1 MRHPLKSF
9 LSIFAMFACAGN
21 ILAENNSI
29 SPIPLSDVRIT
40 MGQFRHAQNMDK
52 SYLMAL
58 NPDRLL
64 APYLKEAGL
73 EPKAENYTNWEN
85 TGLDGHI
92 GGHYLSALSSMY
104 AATGDEEIARRLD
117 YMLSELKRCQDASAD
132 GYLSGVPGGRK
143 IWREISEGNIRAG
156 GFSLNGGWVPLYN
169 IHKIYAGLRDA
180 YIHAGRKDAYD
191 MLIALTD
198 WMISLTSDLS
208 DEQVQQMLIS
218 EHGGLNEVFA
228 DVAAMTGKKKYVD
241 LARRFSH
248 KAILVPLTE
257 KRDDL
262 TGKHANTQIPKVI
275 GFKRIADV
283 AHDSEM
289 DSAAVYFW
297 NNVTDKRTITIGGN
311 SVSEHFH
318 PVDNFE
324 RMLTHVEGP
333 ETCNTYNMLRLTKML
348 FESDPRPEY
357 MDYYERALYN
367 HILSS
372 QNPVQGGFV
381 YFTPMRSGH
390 YRVYSQPQTSFWCCV
405 GSGMENHA
413 KYGKMIYSQRGDSL
427 LVNLFIPSKLNWE
440 DTEIEQITQF
450 PYEERTTI
458 RVTPDKDSKQFSLK
472 LRCPGWTE
480 PNKVTLSVNG
490 SPQPF
495 KVDNGYI
502 TVNRNWAKGDSVTLT
517 LPMHLQAIG
526 LPDGSPNYSFLYGPI
541 VLASNLGKERMD
553 GMYADDSR
561 GGHIA
566 HGPQLPLQNMPVI
579 IGDRND
585 ILSHIEKEDDRPMTF
600 RLKGVQPE
608 SYEDMTLEP
617 FNTLHE
623 CRYMVYWNV
632 VTPDEWESR
641 MAKLRE
647 EENAK
652 AALKAIT
659 ADMVVCGEQQPESDH
674 FIEMHSSSAGDDSG
688 THWRDA
694 SGWFSYRLS
703 PSGKKVSKLRVI
715 FRPESGKDARI
726 TIGDKEIG
734 LLSAPSTGHPVT
746 VDFPIQPSLS
756 ENGSMQVRIAPC
768 STKKTPH
775 IYELYLLTE

>member
-1 MRHPLKSF
+1 MEHLKPHYALFMIMIACGLISQAAVHR
-9 LSIFAMFACAGN
+9 LSSVPV
-21 ILAENNSI
+21 NN
-29 SPIPLSDVRIT
+29 VRIT
-40 MGQFRHAQNMDK
+40 TGAFKHAQDMDK
-52 SYLMAL
+52 CYLMSL

-73 EPKAENYTNWEN
+73 QPKAENYTNWEN

-92 GGHYLSALSSMY
+92 GGHYLSALSYMY
-104 AATGDEEIARRLD
+104 AATGDDEIGNRLG
-117 YMLSELKRCQDASAD
+117 YMLSELKRCQDASGD
-132 GYLSGVPGGRK
+132 GYLSGVPRGRK
-143 IWREISEGNIRAG
+143 IWKEISEGNIKAG
-156 GFSLNGGWVPLYN
+156 SFNLNGGWVPLYN

-180 YIHAGRKDAYD
+180 YLLTGNEDARE
-191 MLIALTD
+191 MLITLTD
-198 WMISLTSDLS
+198 WMIKLTSNLT
-208 DEQVQQMLIS
+208 DEQIQQMLAS

-228 DVAAMTGKKKYVD
+228 DVAGITGDKKYIA

-248 KAILVPLTE
+248 NTILIPLTE
-257 KRDDL
+257 KRDEL

-275 GFKRIADV
+275 GFKRIADLSG
-283 AHDSEM
+283 DNKM
-289 DSAAVYFW
+289 DSAATYFW
-297 NNVTDKRTITIGGN
+297 DNVTDKRSITIGGN

-318 PVDNFE
+318 PVDNFD

-348 FESDPRPEY
+348 FESDPNPKY

-413 KYGKMIYSQRGDSL
+413 RYGEMIYSQTGDSL
-427 LVNLFIPSKLNWE
+427 YVNLFIPSELDWNG
-440 DTEIEQITQF
+440 TAITQATNF
-450 PYEERTTI
+450 PYEEATTI
-458 RVTPDKDSKQFSLK
+458 TVNPSTGSQQFTLM
-472 LRCPGWTE
+472 LRCPGWTDH
-480 PNKVTLSVNG
+480 NKITLNING
-490 SPQPF
+490 SKQTVN
-495 KVDNGYI
+495 VDNGYI
-502 TVNRNWAKGDSVTLT
+502 ALNRKWSKGDVVSMT
-517 LPMHLQAIG
+517 LPMHLQAVG
-526 LPDGSPNYSFLYGPI
+526 LPDGSPNYSFMYGPI

-566 HGPQLPLQNMPVI
+566 HGPQIPLQEMPVI
-579 IGDRND
+579 IGNKDD
-585 ILSHIEKEDDRPMTF
+585 LLSHIVKDDKAPLTF
-600 RLKGVQPE
+600 HLKGVQPMK
-608 SYEDMTLEP
+608 YENMKLEP

-674 FIEMHSSSAGDDSG
+674 FIMMESSSTGDDSG
-688 THWRDA
+688 QHWRDA
-694 SGWFSYRLS
+694 SGWFSYKLS
-703 PSGKKVSKLRVI
+703 TGEKKVKKLRIVY
-715 FRPESGKDARI
+715 RPESGKDARI
-726 TIGDKEIG
+726 SIGETEIG
-734 LLSAPSTGHPVT
+734 VLSAGQPDKLATIDMPVRVSTA
-746 VDFPIQPSLS
+746 D
-756 ENGSMQVRIAPC
+756 NGLIEIRIAPY
-768 STKKTPH
+768 KAKVTPH
-775 IYELYLLTE
+775 IYEIYLLTK

>member
-1 MRHPLKSF
+1 MKHLKPHYVLF
-9 LSIFAMFACAGN
+9 MMMIACGLISQA
-21 ILAENNSI
+21 AVHRVSPVPVNN
-29 SPIPLSDVRIT
+29 VRIT
-40 MGQFRHAQNMDK
+40 TGAFKHAQDMDK
-52 SYLMAL
+52 CYLMSL

-73 EPKAENYTNWEN
+73 QPKAENYTNWEN

-92 GGHYLSALSSMY
+92 GGHYLSALSYMY
-104 AATGDEEIARRLD
+104 AATGDNEICHRLE
-117 YMLSELKRCQDASAD
+117 YMLSELKRCQDASGD

-143 IWREISEGNIRAG
+143 IWKEISEGNINAG
-156 GFSLNGGWVPLYN
+156 SFNLNGGWVPLYN

-180 YIHAGRKDAYD
+180 YLLTGNKDARN

-198 WMISLTSDLS
+198 WMIKLTANLT
-208 DEQVQQMLIS
+208 DEQIQQMLAS

-228 DVAAMTGKKKYVD
+228 DVAGITGDKKYIN

-248 KAILVPLTE
+248 NTILKPLIE
-257 KRDDL
+257 KRDEL

-275 GFKRIADV
+275 GFKRIADISG
-283 AHDSEM
+283 DNKM
-289 DSAAVYFW
+289 DSAATYFW
-297 NNVTDKRTITIGGN
+297 DNVTDKRSITIGGN

-318 PVDNFE
+318 QVDNFE

-348 FESDPRPEY
+348 FESDPNPKY

-413 KYGKMIYSQRGDSL
+413 RYGEMIYSQAGDSL
-427 LVNLFIPSKLNWE
+427 YVNLFIPSELNWNG
-440 DTEIEQITQF
+440 TAITQATNF
-450 PYEERTTI
+450 PYEEATTI
-458 RVTPDKDSKQFSLK
+458 NVNPVKESQQFTLM
-472 LRCPGWTE
+472 LRCPGWTDH
-480 PNKVTLSVNG
+480 NKITLNVNG
-490 SPQPF
+490 TKLPV
-495 KVDNGYI
+495 KIDNGYI
-502 TVNRNWAKGDSVTLT
+502 ALDRKWTKGDVVTMT

-526 LPDGSPNYSFLYGPI
+526 LPDGSPNYSFMYGPI

-566 HGPQLPLQNMPVI
+566 HGPQIPLQEMPVI
-579 IGDRND
+579 IGNKKDL
-585 ILSHIEKEDDRPMTF
+585 LSHIVKDASEPLTF
-600 RLKGVQPE
+600 HLNGVQPMK
-608 SYEDMTLEP
+608 YENMKLEP

-641 MAKLRE
+641 NAKLRE

-674 FIEMHSSSAGDDSG
+674 FIAMESSSTGDDSG
-688 THWRDA
+688 LHWRDA
-694 SGWFSYRLS
+694 SGWFSYKLS
-703 PSGKKVSKLRVI
+703 TDDKKIKKLRI
-715 FRPESGKDARI
+715 IYRPESGKDAGI
-726 TIGDKEIG
+726 TIGETVIG
-734 LLSAPSTGHPVT
+734 ILSAGQSDRPATIDLPV
-746 VDFPIQPSLS
+746 SLS
-756 ENGSMQVRIAPC
+756 ADKSLVEIRIAPY
-768 STKKTPH
+768 KAKVTPH
-775 IYELYLLTE
+775 IYEIYLLAK